1 MALTNDTNDLD
12 MKYELFCKWLNANES
27 NQINSIQNQKPMLHH
42 QNSQNMLLTEDEAS
56 SFATNESDNGSDIFL
71 DTETDYPSII
81 LSEIDGGTLLNSN
94 FNVAKLTE
102 DALHN
107 LRADTPSQLSAS
119 DYDCSSSDVT
129 VNSRMC
135 LTPDSQKRRKAK
147 HKKGLAPPI
156 PTLGQSSNEIEN
168 SNITADTE
176 HAIMVSDYQAIS
188 THTKSHIETD
198 I

>member
-1 MALTNDTNDLD
+1 MTNDTNDLD

-27 NQINSIQNQKPMLHH
+27 IQINSIQNQKLMLDH
-42 QNSQNMLLTEDEAS
+42 QNNQNMLLTEDEVS
-56 SFATNESDNGSDIFL
+56 SFATNESDSGSEIFL

-81 LSEIDGGTLLNSN
+81 LSGIDSN
-94 FNVAKLTE
+94 LNVAKLTE
-102 DALHN
+102 NAIHN
-107 LRADTPSQLSAS
+107 LRADTPSQLTVS
-119 DYDCSSSDVT
+119 DFDCSSSDVT

-147 HKKGLAPPI
+147 HKKGPAPPI
-156 PTLGQSSNEIEN
+156 PILAQSSNEIEN
-168 SNITADTE
+168 SNFTTDTE
-176 HAIMVSDYQAIS
+176 HAIMVSDYQTTS